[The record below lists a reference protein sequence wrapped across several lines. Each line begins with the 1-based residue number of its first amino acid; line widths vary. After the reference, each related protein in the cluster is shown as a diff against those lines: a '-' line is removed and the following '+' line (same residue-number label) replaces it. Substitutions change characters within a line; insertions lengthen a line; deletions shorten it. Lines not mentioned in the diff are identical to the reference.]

1 MSASNR
7 KVTYH
12 DSGFVVIFDE
22 GDEIPPLTCEV
33 CDYFMLK
40 DADTLA
46 WQEYRCC
53 HECAQTWAEGPNR
66 KKWKKGWRPDP
77 KVIEEEIK
85 KRSRLVTRL
94 KM

>member
-1 MSASNR
+1 MSASTR

-22 GDEIPPLTCEV
+22 DDEIPPLTCEV

-66 KKWKKGWRPDP
+66 KKWKKAGARIQ
-77 KVIEEEIK
+77 KSLK
-85 KRSRLVTRL
+85 KKL
-94 KM
+94 KKDQD